1 MSIYIIMRTDSH
13 KRYVNKHGNH
23 FTNELADYASSHL
36 QNATGDSHTWP
47 TSKISQMI
55 EAGELPTP
63 KHMTPGDI
71 AYTANM
77 YYSDFAPKI
86 MDEATCLKAA
96 MKLDADPDGYDGMVM
111 QRWLADM
118 QAKDKK
124 LDWKKFI

>member
-1 MSIYIIMRTDSH
+1 MIRYIVTLTDSH
-13 KRYVNKHGNH
+13 RQYILAHGNH
-23 FTNELADYASSHL
+23 FTDALADYASSHL
-36 QNATGDSHTWP
+36 RNANGDSHTWP

-55 EAGELPTP
+55 EAGELPKP
-63 KHMTPGDI
+63 KNMTAGDI

-86 MDEATCLKAA
+86 MDEAACLKAA
-96 MKLDADPDGYDGMVM
+96 IKLDSDPDGYDGMVM

-118 QAKDKK
+118 HAKNEK